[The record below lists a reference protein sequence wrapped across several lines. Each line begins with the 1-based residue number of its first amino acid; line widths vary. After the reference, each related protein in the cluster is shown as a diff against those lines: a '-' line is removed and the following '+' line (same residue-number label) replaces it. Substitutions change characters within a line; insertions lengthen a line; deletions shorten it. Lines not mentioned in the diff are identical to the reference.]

1 MDVTVI
7 SKKLDADLTRVSTK
21 TIVSSSIISL
31 VTSFAKELT
40 KEERLLSQKLCHWSQ
55 LASRDLKWGVQIL
68 FLSLIF
74 SMLNSMA
81 LCLVMI
87 INIYDFNSEVANTMW
102 TDQVNYPLVRVLT
115 VWWLLGGINDQY
127 LWLHIDHGSA
137 FIVQEQY
144 PI

>member
-1 MDVTVI
+1 
-7 SKKLDADLTRVSTK
+7 
-21 TIVSSSIISL
+21 
-31 VTSFAKELT
+31 
-40 KEERLLSQKLCHWSQ
+40 
-55 LASRDLKWGVQIL
+55 
-68 FLSLIF
+68 
-74 SMLNSMA
+74 MLNSMA

-115 VWWLLGGINDQY
+115 VWWLLGGINDLY